1 MRGNAMSNKEE
12 WERLRDQYPPLEI
25 EFDKEERTAFDRW
38 VEGMGYDGIIQI
50 TGETNDKNQTSN
62 KRGK

>member
-1 MRGNAMSNKEE
+1 MKNKEH
-12 WERLRDQYPPLEI
+12 WERLRDSYPALEN

-38 VEGMGYDGIIQI
+38 VEGMGFDGIIQI
-50 TGETNDKNQTSN
+50 GGIDNDKNQKGN

>member
-1 MRGNAMSNKEE
+1 MKKNKTE
-12 WERLRDQYPPLEI
+12 WERLRDQYPALEN
-25 EFDKEERTAFDRW
+25 EYDKEERTAFDKW

-50 TGETNDKNQTSN
+50 TGGTNDKNQTSN

>member
-1 MRGNAMSNKEE
+1 MMDNRSE
-12 WERLRDQYPPLEI
+12 WQRLRDSYPPLEN

-38 VEGMGYDGIIQI
+38 VEDMGFDGLIQI
-50 TGETNDKNQTSN
+50 SGDNNVKDKASD

>member
-50 TGETNDKNQTSN
+50 TGKDNDKDKTSS
-62 KRGK
+62 

>member
-1 MRGNAMSNKEE
+1 MSNKEE
-12 WERLRDQYPPLEI
+12 WERLRDQYPPL

-50 TGETNDKNQTSN
+50 TGKDNDKDKTSS
-62 KRGK
+62 

>member
-1 MRGNAMSNKEE
+1 MSNEKE
-12 WERLRDQYPPLEI
+12 WARLRDSYPPLEN

-50 TGETNDKNQTSN
+50 TGADNDKDKKSS
-62 KRGK
+62 